1 VIATII
7 GNTNSKMPLD
17 LTYVEPS
24 NSAILVIDVQ
34 NDFVSGSLAVRDAE
48 QIIDTI
54 NALLTLPFALKVATQ
69 DYHPANHISFAR
81 NHTGKKEFEKIT
93 IFPPA
98 ELVAKRKPEDER
110 PLEALEQVLWPVH
123 CVQDTFGVA
132 FVDGLKHEGLEV
144 VRKGSDVGIECYS
157 AFEDPWGLTNTGLKD
172 KLRNKEI
179 SNVFVVGIAGDYC
192 VKSTALD
199 AKKHGFRTFVIKDAV
214 KSVSD
219 EGTEW
224 TEMTKAGV
232 EIIDKAEE
240 LLTSKIFSQ

>member
-1 VIATII
+1 
-7 GNTNSKMPLD
+7 MPLD
-17 LTYVEPS
+17 LANVEPS
-24 NSAILVIDVQ
+24 NSAIIVVDVQ

-48 QIIDTI
+48 QVISPI
-54 NALLTLPFALKVATQ
+54 NALLKLPFAIKIATQ

-81 NHTGKKEFEKIT
+81 NHEGKKEFDKIV

-98 ELVAKRKPEDER
+98 ELVVGRTLEDER
-110 PLEALEQVLWPVH
+110 SLEGLEQVLWPVH

-132 FVDGLKHEGLEV
+132 FVDGLEHEGLEV
-144 VRKGSDVGIECYS
+144 VRKGCDVGIECYS

-199 AKKHGFRTFVIKDAV
+199 AKKYGFRTFVIRDAV
-214 KSVSD
+214 RSVSD
-219 EGTEW
+219 NGIEW
-224 TEMTKAGV
+224 IEMDKAGV
-232 EIIDKAEE
+232 EIIDTAEE
-240 LLTSKIFSQ
+240 LLTSRVLSQ

>member
-1 VIATII
+1 
-7 GNTNSKMPLD
+7 MPVD
-17 LTYVEPS
+17 LAYVQPS

-54 NALLTLPFALKVATQ
+54 NALLTLPFAIKIGTQ
-69 DYHPANHISFAR
+69 DYHPANHISFAC
-81 NHTGKKEFEKIT
+81 NHAGKKEFEKIT

-98 ELVAKRKPEDER
+98 ELVARRMPEDER
-110 PLEALEQVLWPVH
+110 PLEALEQVLWPAH

-132 FVDGLKHEGLEV
+132 FVDGLEHESLEV
-144 VRKGSDVGIECYS
+144 VRKGCDVGIECYS
-157 AFEDPWGLTNTGLKD
+157 AFEDPWGLTNTGLKE

-192 VKSTALD
+192 VKSTTLD
-199 AKKHGFRTFVIKDAV
+199 ARKYGFRTFVVRDAV

-224 TEMTKAGV
+224 TDMTKAGV
-232 EIIDKAEE
+232 EIIDTAEE
-240 LLTSKIFSQ
+240 LLTSKIFSL

>member
-1 VIATII
+1 
-7 GNTNSKMPLD
+7 MLPD
-17 LTYVEPS
+17 LTHVEPS
-24 NSAILVIDVQ
+24 NSAIVVIDVQ

-48 QIIDTI
+48 QIISTI
-54 NALLTLPFALKVATQ
+54 NALLTLPFALKVGSQ

-81 NHTGKKEFEKIT
+81 NHAGKKEFDKIT

-98 ELVAKRKPEDER
+98 ELVAGMPEDER
-110 PLEALEQVLWPVH
+110 PLEALDQVLWPVH

-132 FVDGLKHEGLEV
+132 FVDGLEHEGLEV
-144 VRKGSDVGIECYS
+144 VRKGCDVGVECYS

-172 KLRNKEI
+172 KLKNKEI
-179 SNVFVVGIAGDYC
+179 SNIFVVGIAGDYC
-192 VKSTALD
+192 VKFTALD

-224 TEMTKAGV
+224 IEMTKAGV
-232 EIIDKAEE
+232 EIIDTAEE

>member
-1 VIATII
+1 
-7 GNTNSKMPLD
+7 MPVD
-17 LTYVEPS
+17 LAYVEPS

-48 QIIDTI
+48 QIINTI
-54 NALLTLPFALKVATQ
+54 NALITLPFALKIGTQ

-81 NHTGKKEFEKIT
+81 NHAGKNEFEKIA

-98 ELVAKRKPEDER
+98 ELVATKKPNDEK

-123 CVQDTFGVA
+123 CVQDTPGVA
-132 FVDGLKHEGLEV
+132 FVDNLEHEGLEV
-144 VRKGSDVGIECYS
+144 VRKGCDVGIECYS

-172 KLRNKEI
+172 KLKNKEI

-192 VKSTALD
+192 VKFTALD
-199 AKKHGFRTFVIKDAV
+199 AKKHGFRTFVVKDAV

-224 TEMTKAGV
+224 TEMNKAGV
-232 EIIDKAEE
+232 EIIDTAEE

>member
-1 VIATII
+1 
-7 GNTNSKMPLD
+7 MPVD
-17 LTYVEPS
+17 LTSIQPS
-24 NSAILVIDVQ
+24 KSAILVIDVQ

-48 QIIDTI
+48 QIINTV
-54 NALLTLPFALKVATQ
+54 NALLTLPFALKIGTQ
-69 DYHPANHISFAR
+69 DYHPANHISFAC
-81 NHTGKKEFEKIT
+81 NHAGKKEFEKIT
-93 IFPPA
+93 ISPPA
-98 ELVAKRKPEDER
+98 ELVAKRKPEDEL

-123 CVQDTFGVA
+123 CVQGTTGAA
-132 FVDGLKHEGLEV
+132 FVDGLEHESLEV
-144 VRKGSDVGIECYS
+144 VRKGCDVGVECYS

-172 KLRNKEI
+172 KLRSKEI

-192 VKSTALD
+192 VKYTALD
-199 AKKHGFRTFVIKDAV
+199 AKKHGFRTFAIRDAV

-240 LLTSKIFSQ
+240 LLSSKIFSQ

>member
-1 VIATII
+1 
-7 GNTNSKMPLD
+7 MPLD
-17 LTYVEPS
+17 LANVEPS
-24 NSAILVIDVQ
+24 NSAIIVVDVQ

-48 QIIDTI
+48 QVISPI
-54 NALLTLPFALKVATQ
+54 NALLKLPFAVKIATQ

-81 NHTGKKEFEKIT
+81 NHEGKKEFDQIV

-98 ELVAKRKPEDER
+98 ELVVGRTLEDER
-110 PLEALEQVLWPVH
+110 SLEGLEQVLWPVH

-132 FVDGLKHEGLEV
+132 FVDGLEHEGLEV
-144 VRKGSDVGIECYS
+144 VRKGCDVGIECYS

-199 AKKHGFRTFVIKDAV
+199 AKKYGFRTFVIRDAV
-214 KSVSD
+214 RSVSD
-219 EGTEW
+219 NGIEW
-224 TEMTKAGV
+224 IEMDKAGV
-232 EIIDKAEE
+232 EIIDTAEE
-240 LLTSKIFSQ
+240 LLTSRVLSQ